1 MVWFLIIGILF
12 IIVEAL
18 TPTIFF
24 FLAFGIAF
32 ILNSLVFQ
40 FTNNLAL
47 SLITTAITT
56 FIVFYY
62 IKKINLFK
70 THNNYKSNLSNY
82 EGKTCIVEEVLP
94 NNHYRIK
101 IFSEIWTAKS
111 DESLLK
117 GDVCKIFGRQDNTLI
132 IKKQ

>member
-12 IIVEAL
+12 IIVEVL

-32 ILNSLVFQ
+32 ILNSLVFEL
-40 FTNNLAL
+40 TNNLSL

-56 FIVFYY
+56 FIVFYF

-82 EGKTCIVEEVLP
+82 EGKTCVVEEVLS
-94 NNHYRIK
+94 NNVYRIK

-111 DESLLK
+111 DETLLK
-117 GDVCKIFGRQDNTLI
+117 GDVCKISGRVDNTLI

>member
-12 IIVEAL
+12 IIVEVL

-32 ILNSLVFQ
+32 ILNSLVFEL
-40 FTNNLAL
+40 TKNLSL

-56 FIVFYY
+56 FIVFYF

-70 THNNYKSNLSNY
+70 THNNYKSNLSSY
-82 EGKTCIVEEVLP
+82 EGKTCVVEEVLP
-94 NNHYRIK
+94 NNIYRIK

-111 DESLLK
+111 DEILLK
-117 GDVCKIFGRQDNTLI
+117 GDVCKVSGRLDNTLI